1 MSVLER
7 IAEFVRR
14 ETGIV
19 LPPARETAILAAVA
33 RAAPG
38 LDPGAFLRAASD
50 PAGGRGLVD
59 RLIDEVTVQETTF
72 LRDRY
77 QLNAIGWHS
86 LLQAARAAGSGTIR
100 VWSVGC
106 ASGEEAYTL
115 ALLAAEAPWPVDVLG
130 TDISGAALAAAA
142 AGRYRERAVR
152 ALEPPL
158 RSRYLDLQADGSTWS
173 ATASAAGCAS
183 GGTTSRVTRNRPAVR
198 PAST

>member
-1 MSVLER
+1 
-7 IAEFVRR
+7 
-14 ETGIV
+14 
-19 LPPARETAILAAVA
+19 
-33 RAAPG
+33 
-38 LDPGAFLRAASD
+38 
-50 PAGGRGLVD
+50 VD
-59 RLIDEVTVQETTF
+59 CLIDEVTVQETTF

-115 ALLAAEAPWPVDVLG
+115 ALMAAEAFAPAPGPVDVLG